1 MHAMVQ
7 PDVRHATR
15 YEAHSNVRLNL
26 VYSLPLHVL
35 CTKFSK
41 IVQITTVPV
50 LLGHTKFSRS
60 PNTCT
65 GLVLYWQIAVYTL
78 IVYQSWIGVLVS
90 W

>member
-1 MHAMVQ
+1 MVIARGR
-7 PDVRHATR
+7 V
-15 YEAHSNVRLNL
+15 SKGVF
-26 VYSLPLHVL
+26 LPVFLAPT